1 VKIQGWWQY
10 LYRATDRDGNLVD
23 VRLGATR
30 DFTAAEAFLRSA
42 WTVTGV
48 TPARIT
54 TDRHDAYPR
63 AIRNGF
69 GDQMMH
75 RTNRYFN
82 NHLEQDHRGIKRRYR
97 AIGGFKATTKA
108 VHSYGLFGEVRSF
121 L

>member
-1 VKIQGWWQY
+1 
-10 LYRATDRDGNLVD
+10 
-23 VRLGATR
+23 
-30 DFTAAEAFLRSA
+30 
-42 WTVTGV
+42 
-48 TPARIT
+48 
-54 TDRHDAYPR
+54 
-63 AIRNGF
+63 
-69 GDQMMH
+69 MH